1 MKPNNIENNRDQE
14 GIYITLD
21 ELVKFR
27 YFAKGFSFLP
37 TQPVHSILSGRQSSK
52 MRGRGMDFAEMK
64 QFVQGD
70 DTRNIDWKATRR
82 TGKTYIRVFDE
93 ERDRRVWILISQR
106 NSMFFGTK
114 ERMKSVAAAHL
125 MALASYRVLDSG
137 DRVGAIV
144 YNDTDMKFFK
154 AQRSQQGLMQIF
166 EELVRQNRAL
176 NKTQTQDENSQLN
189 KALQH
194 ISAVAKH
201 DDLILIIG
209 DGRGADEQSIEYVT
223 SLNMHNDVIFAH
235 IYDPMEQSLPS
246 GSSLFLSDGE
256 RALDV
261 DISDSKFQSRFAA
274 ILQERK
280 ERLQNLSR
288 KQALALLSIS
298 TAQPVLDQVMEQLG
312 HALSTKR
319 RG

>member
-1 MKPNNIENNRDQE
+1 MSDDET
-14 GIYITLD
+14 GIYITLE

-37 TQPVHSILSGRQSSK
+37 SQPVHSILSGRQASK

-154 AQRSQQGLMQIF
+154 AQRSKQGLMQIF
-166 EELVRQNRAL
+166 EELVTQNRAL
-176 NKTQTQDENSQLN
+176 DKTQNRDNNAQLN
-189 KALQH
+189 NALKH
-194 ISAVAKH
+194 INAVAKH

-209 DGRGADEQSIEYVT
+209 DGRGADEESVKHVT
-223 SLNMHNDVIFAH
+223 SLNIHNDVIFAF
-235 IYDPMEQSLPS
+235 IYDPMEEALPS
-246 GSSLFLSDGE
+246 GASLFLSDGE
-256 RALDV
+256 KAIDV
-261 DISDSKFQSRFAA
+261 DNNDSKFQKRFAD
-274 ILQERK
+274 ILTQRK
-280 ERLQNLSR
+280 EKLQNLSR
-288 KQALALLSIS
+288 KQAIAVLNIS
-298 TAQPVLDQVMEQLG
+298 TDKPVLDQVMEQLG
-312 HALSTKR
+312 HALSAKR
-319 RG
+319 RR

>member
-1 MKPNNIENNRDQE
+1 MSDDET
-14 GIYITLD
+14 GIYITLE

-52 MRGRGMDFAEMK
+52 MRGRGMDFSEMK

-82 TGKTYIRVFDE
+82 TGKTYIRVFEE
-93 ERDRRVWILISQR
+93 ERDRRVWIVISQR
-106 NSMFFGTK
+106 NSMFFGTT

-144 YNDTDMKFFK
+144 YNDTEMKFFK
-154 AQRSQQGLMQIF
+154 AQRSKQGLMQIF
-166 EELVRQNRAL
+166 EELVQQNRAL
-176 NKTQTQDENSQLN
+176 NKNQIKDDNTQIN
-189 KALQH
+189 KALKH

-201 DDLILIIG
+201 DDLIFIIG
-209 DGRGADEQSIEYVT
+209 DGRGADEESVKHVT
-223 SLNMHNDVIFAH
+223 SLNIHNDVIYAFV
-235 IYDPMEQSLPS
+235 YDPMEEALPS
-246 GSSLFLSDGE
+246 GASLFLSDGQK
-256 RALDV
+256 AMDV
-261 DISDSKFQSRFAA
+261 DNADSRFRQRFAK
-274 ILQERK
+274 ILKDRQEK
-280 ERLQNLSR
+280 LKNLSR
-288 KQALALLSIS
+288 KQAIAVLNIS
-298 TAQPVLDQVMEQLG
+298 TARPVLDQVMEQLG
-312 HALSTKR
+312 NALSIKR

>member
-1 MKPNNIENNRDQE
+1 MSDDET
-14 GIYITLD
+14 GIYVSLE

-52 MRGRGMDFAEMK
+52 MRGRGMDFSEMK

-82 TGKTYIRVFDE
+82 TGKTYIRVFEE
-93 ERDRRVWILISQR
+93 ERDRRVWIVISQR
-106 NSMFFGTK
+106 NSMFFGTT

-144 YNDTDMKFFK
+144 YNDTEMKFFK
-154 AQRSQQGLMQIF
+154 AQRSKQGLMQIF
-166 EELVRQNRAL
+166 EELVQQNRAL
-176 NKTQTQDENSQLN
+176 DKNQIKDDNTQIN
-189 KALQH
+189 KALKH

-201 DDLILIIG
+201 DDLIFIIG
-209 DGRGADEQSIEYVT
+209 DGRGADEESVKHVT
-223 SLNMHNDVIFAH
+223 SLNIHNDVIYAFV
-235 IYDPMEQSLPS
+235 YDPMEEALPS
-246 GSSLFLSDGE
+246 GASLFLSDGQK
-256 RALDV
+256 AMDV
-261 DISDSKFQSRFAA
+261 DNADSRFRQRFAK
-274 ILQERK
+274 ILKDRQEK
-280 ERLQNLSR
+280 LKNLSR
-288 KQALALLSIS
+288 KQAIAVLNIS
-298 TAQPVLDQVMEQLG
+298 TARPVLDQVMEQLG
-312 HALSTKR
+312 NALSIKR